1 MLTHTSFLETY
12 CCNVSSITV
21 KSSGLT
27 ILPVS
32 TEMES
37 AVSSAVNGGS
47 SVSSAVINTA
57 SSSTVPIHTSAHHSA
72 WSAISFSG
80 KNLEHVGHSTSC
92 WWVLS
97 AGWPTDSSPLLT
109 KNSSSLLSTPLV
121 LELEDCSLGKKVG
134 TTNSF
139 TNVLDSSLKKSSLPV
154 HFSCCSEYR
163 GSLTSD

>member
-92 WWVLS
+92 WWVFS

-109 KNSSSLLSTPLV
+109 KDSSLLSTPLM
-121 LELEDCSLGKKVG
+121 LGLEDCSLGKKVG

-139 TNVLDSSLKKSSLPV
+139 TNVLDSSLKKSSLAV
-154 HFSCCSEYR
+154 HFSCGSEYM